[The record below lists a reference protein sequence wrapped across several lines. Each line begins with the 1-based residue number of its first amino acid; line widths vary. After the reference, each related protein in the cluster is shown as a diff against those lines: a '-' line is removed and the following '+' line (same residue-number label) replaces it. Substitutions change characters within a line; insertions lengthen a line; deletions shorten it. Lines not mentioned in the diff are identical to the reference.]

1 MVKVFKSMKKLKLKI
16 ASIVLLVAL
25 LTVQYGSYGVF
36 AATQNVTYRP
46 ATIVNVGYDTVNGK
60 NVWFSNVKLGDQT
73 AYCIDYSCPAP
84 NGTMTLRDYLSDQGM
99 AILMNGYPNCTPA
112 EIGVQTED
120 EAYMA
125 TQLALWEV
133 MNRTGE
139 SHKAGRIFRVEN
151 IRANSGKEA
160 FLNSAIEGAKR
171 LVTLAENN
179 PYNGVPTMNVHNG
192 NAKTVVTDDGY
203 VKVGPYSITVTG
215 TSAATVKSITASL
228 KNAPSSATIVD
239 AAGNKKSTINSGEE
253 VYVKFSVKEDSQNF
267 QISFKTEVDR
277 KVGAIYEQ
285 FGKIVQDY
293 VRLDTV
299 PVSMEKDCDIEFE
312 KITDKGRIELIKV
325 DQDDQ
330 PVSGAKFKLIDQYGN
345 ELMQVE
351 THEDGVIDFYNVP
364 VGNYILEEIEA
375 PAGYTIKNK
384 TSNVTVVG
392 GQLSTVKVV
401 NERESGKLVITKID
415 DLDEVIPGAVFTI
428 YDSEGYEY
436 DTITTDANGKASI
449 DLPLGTWYYQE
460 ESVPEGYIKDD
471 TLYRFDLTTE
481 NKAHVTTVVNEVK
494 KGELAILKKDDS
506 GKPIKGVK
514 FAILDQ
520 NKNQILTIETNDNG
534 MAGVNGLKVGRNYY
548 YKEIEVPDYVVMDPN
563 EYVFKIETPGQII
576 RKEIVNETIKGSLKI
591 FKINDED
598 GVIEGVVFNIL
609 DKDKNV
615 VDTLTT
621 NEQGIAVSKTLTPGK
636 YYYKEVSVPDGV
648 TLDETEYEFSITKEN
663 IIQTATIINK
673 LDRGQLQIT
682 KYDDKG
688 NTLAGVEFDILDE
701 DKNVVD
707 HIVTDAEG
715 KALSKKLKLGTYY
728 YVETKAPSHVVSDG
742 KEHEFVL
749 NANNQVVQKTVINT
763 TIEGKLRI
771 IKVDENSKPLAGVTF
786 NIYDADKNVV
796 DTIVTNDKGIAES
809 KQLEKGKYYYQEI
822 TAPKGVRV
830 DSTMYEFELKEDKEN
845 VIRNMVNYYDKGT
858 LTLIKVDENEKAL
871 AGVTFKIYNE
881 DYKVVDEIVTD
892 ENGVAKSNVE
902 LVLGKY
908 YYQETS
914 VPEGLRL
921 DSTMYEFE
929 LTTNGQNV
937 IKNMINYFEKGTLT
951 IIKVDEDEN
960 PLKGVTF
967 EIYDEDKNL
976 VDTIVTDEK
985 GVAESNVELVLGK
998 YYYKET
1004 KAPEGVIIDDTMY
1017 EFELKTDRQNVIK
1030 TMTNKYIKGE
1040 LVIYKLV
1047 EGTDTPLAGAKFE
1060 ITNEAGEVVDTIV
1073 TDENGVAKS
1082 KALVYG
1088 TYYFKEVEVPE
1099 GYVLDENT
1107 YMFKIENE
1115 EAVEAVVY
1123 NKEQEIPE
1131 TGDNMMITLL
1141 VAIISLA
1148 GYSVVKV
1155 LETKNEN

>member
-1 MVKVFKSMKKLKLKI
+1 MVKIFKSMKKLKLKI
-16 ASIVLLVAL
+16 TSIILLVAL
-25 LTVQYGSYGVF
+25 LTVQFGSYGVS
-36 AATQNVTYRP
+36 AAAPNVTYRP

-160 FLNSAIEGAKR
+160 FLNRAIEGAKR

-179 PYNGVPTMNVHNG
+179 PYNGVPTMNIHNG
-192 NAKTVVTDDGY
+192 NVQTERRDDGY
-203 VKVGPYSITVTG
+203 IYVGPYSITVTG

-239 AAGNKKSTINSGEE
+239 AAGNKKSTINSNEE
-253 VYVKFSVKEDSQNF
+253 VYVKFSVKEDSQKF

-312 KITDKGRIELIKV
+312 KKTTKGRIELIKV

-364 VGNYILEEIEA
+364 EGNYVLEEIEA

-401 NERESGKLVITKID
+401 NERESGKLVITKKD
-415 DLDEVIPGAVFTI
+415 DLNEVIPGAVFTI
-428 YDSEGYEY
+428 YDAEGYEY

-449 DLPLGTWYYQE
+449 DLPLGNWYYQE
-460 ESVPEGYIKDD
+460 TSVPDGYIIDD
-471 TLYRFDLTTE
+471 TVYSFSLTTE
-481 NKAHVTTVVNEVK
+481 NKAHVTTVINEVK

-520 NKNQILTIETNDNG
+520 NKNQILTITTNDNG
-534 MAGVNGLKVGRNYY
+534 AAGVQNLKVGRKYY
-548 YKEIEVPDYVVMDPN
+548 YQEIEVPENVVMDPN
-563 EYVFKIETPGQII
+563 EYEFKIETPGQLIK
-576 RKEIVNETIKGSLKI
+576 KEIVNETIKGSLKI

-621 NEQGIAVSKTLTPGK
+621 NAEGIAVSKTLTPGK

-701 DKNVVD
+701 EKNVVD

-728 YVETKAPSHVVSDG
+728 YIETKAPSNVVSDG

-749 NANNQVVQKTVINT
+749 NANNQIIQKTVINT
-763 TIEGKLRI
+763 TKEGKLRI

-786 NIYDADKNVV
+786 KIYDADKNVV

-809 KQLEKGKYYYQEI
+809 KQLEQGTYYYQEI

-892 ENGVAKSNVE
+892 EKGVAKSNVE
-902 LVLGKY
+902 LILGKY

-937 IKNMINYFEKGTLT
+937 IKNMVNYFEKGTLT

-976 VDTIVTDEK
+976 VDTIVTNEE

-1004 KAPEGVIIDDTMY
+1004 KAPEGVIVDDTMY
-1017 EFELKTDRQNVIK
+1017 EFELVTDRQNVIK
-1030 TMTNKYIKGE
+1030 TMTNKYIMGE

-1060 ITNEAGEVVDTIV
+1060 ITNEAGEVVDTLV
-1073 TDENGVAKS
+1073 TDENGMAKS

-1088 TYYFKEVEVPE
+1088 TYYFKEIEVPE

-1107 YMFKIENE
+1107 YMFKIVDEK
-1115 EAVEAVVY
+1115 AVEAVVY
-1123 NKEQEIPE
+1123 NKEVPE
-1131 TGDNMMITLL
+1131 TGDDMVFTLL
-1141 VAIISLA
+1141 VAMISLA
-1148 GYSVVKV
+1148 GYSLVKV
-1155 LETKNEN
+1155 LEAKKEN